1 MSTAPIPQNEAQRL
15 AALRRFDILD
25 SAAEEAYD
33 ALTQL
38 AAKIAGTPIS
48 LVSLIDEHRQWFKSN
63 VGLPE
68 VTQTPRD
75 MAFCAHAIMETS
87 MFEVH
92 DAQADPRFSD
102 NPLVRKNPRIRFY
115 AGVPLITQD
124 GDALGTLCVIDQKP
138 RSLNADQREQL
149 QLLARAVTDLIESR
163 ARLPRLERERL
174 LALSVAMDNAA
185 DMVIVGDATT
195 PPAGW
200 PKIVAVNKEALRE
213 LGYQEDELIGRDTGL
228 LFAPDA
234 DPAIV
239 AAISDALARHEPY
252 ASEFVGVRK
261 DGSRLILE
269 VRSRPVFDE
278 NGVYT
283 NRVVFVRNISELK
296 TMISQLNTLS
306 MAIEQS
312 NEGIAMYR
320 TSDPA
325 LRDMEML
332 YVNKALERHT
342 GYSRDELF
350 AGSADMLFGP
360 RTEIPDP
367 EQTAKRL
374 CAGEPVSSELLL
386 YRKDGSTYWAEMTT
400 QPVFDTNGKIE
411 QFLTTER
418 DITQRKANESEL
430 QTLRALIDEAT
441 DFIFTTDATPPSQG
455 GPFFTY
461 ANQALLNATGYS
473 EEEVIGRPPAMFWGP
488 KTERGV
494 IKTLIERI
502 SRGDPAGYEFLSYRK
517 DGSQFWVE
525 FNGRPI
531 LDKETGLPRH
541 WIAVGRDV
549 SKRRETEQQLRVLQA
564 AISRANDAIV
574 VYEIDPTQ
582 RTKPKVLFVNEATIE
597 SSGFSREELM
607 NGPTGTGP
615 ETDRAELARFRHEL
629 ISGRP
634 ARTRLRLYRKDGSTY
649 WGEINAQ
656 PIKNTRGEVTHL
668 VSIERDVSD
677 TVAREKQLE
686 SDNQTLSSL
695 MQVSRELFG
704 LVSSELLR
712 AKLLS
717 GIQTLTGLKP
727 IEHVGVVALA
737 DPFLQRAANSRVPV
751 VDRARDRTAFTVPA
765 TSAAPAAVIEI
776 RAAAGE
782 KLERATVLAL
792 QLFVQNYR
800 TAAQNTALY
809 EEIEDRRAA
818 VIELN
823 QTKSDLIAML
833 AHDFRGPLTT
843 IMGFAELLRNESLEK
858 EEAQNF
864 LDTIISATE
873 RLTSLA
879 GDTLSMSRLEENE
892 LTIEIEA
899 VDYVALAQEAASMY
913 RDEREIVIDAPGPI
927 EALADRERMRQVFD
941 NLIGNA
947 VKYSPAGGDVTV
959 SLREVNGA
967 VVVRVTDTG
976 IGIPE
981 AELDRVFS
989 RFSRASNARSSGIGG
1004 TGFGLYLTKQIVE
1017 RHGGSVQ
1024 VESVLDRG
1032 STFIVTVPI
1041 AAGAGENPLRVL
1053 VGDRAGNIRSFTA
1066 HTLRTNGLVVKVCD
1080 TWRELEAELL
1090 EHSFDVA
1097 VVDVETFRAT
1107 PTAIQQL
1114 LDASNVGSLPMIV
1127 IGAHRVEQL
1136 EGYAAM
1142 LRKPYLAAD
1151 LLATVQRFDT
1161 RAARFTQARSTPAP
1175 HT

>member
-1 MSTAPIPQNEAQRL
+1 MSTAPTPSNETQRL

-25 SAAEEAYD
+25 SASEEAYD
-33 ALTQL
+33 ALTSL
-38 AAKIAGTPIS
+38 AGKIAGTPIS
-48 LVSLIDEHRQWFKSN
+48 LVSLIDENRQWFKSN
-63 VGLPE
+63 VGLPGVSE
-68 VTQTPRD
+68 TPRD
-75 MAFCAHAIMETS
+75 VAFCAHAIMEPS
-87 MFEVH
+87 IFEVH
-92 DAQADPRFSD
+92 DALTDPRFRE
-102 NPLVRKNPRIRFY
+102 NPLVRENPHIRFY
-115 AGVPLITQD
+115 AGVPLISE
-124 GDALGTLCVIDQKP
+124 GGHALGTLCVIDQKP

-163 ARLPRLERERL
+163 ARLPRAERERFI
-174 LALSVAMDNAA
+174 ALSAAMDNAA
-185 DMVIVGDATT
+185 DMVIVGDATV

-200 PKIVAVNKEALRE
+200 PKIVAVNKETLRE
-213 LGYQEDELIGRDTGL
+213 LGYAEEELIGRDTDL
-228 LFAPDA
+228 LFAPDP
-234 DPAIV
+234 DPGVIE
-239 AAISDALARHEPY
+239 AISSAIARREAY
-252 ASEFVGVRK
+252 SSEFVGVRK
-261 DGSRLILE
+261 DGSRLTLE

-278 NGVYT
+278 DGNYT
-283 NRVVFVRNISELK
+283 NRVIVIRNISELK
-296 TMISQLNTLS
+296 AILAQLNTLS
-306 MAIEQS
+306 TAIEQS
-312 NEGIAMYR
+312 NEGIAMYK
-320 TSDPA
+320 TSDPF
-325 LRDMEML
+325 LGDMEML
-332 YVNKALERHT
+332 YVNKALEAHT

-350 AGSADMLFGP
+350 KGSPTMLFGP
-360 RTEIPDP
+360 ATELPDQ
-367 EQTAKRL
+367 EQAAKRL
-374 CAGEPVSSELLL
+374 CSGQTVTWELLL
-386 YRKDGSTYWAEMTT
+386 YRKDRSTYWAEMTT
-400 QPVFDTNGKIE
+400 QPVLDAQGNIE

-441 DFIFTTDATPPSQG
+441 DFIFTTDATPPAQG

-461 ANQALLNATGYS
+461 ANQALLRATGFS

-488 KTERGV
+488 KTERSV
-494 IKTLIERI
+494 IKTLVDHIT
-502 SRGDPAGYEFLSYRK
+502 RGEPAGYEFLSYRK

-564 AISRANDAIV
+564 AISSANDAIV
-574 VYEIDPTQ
+574 VYEIDLTQ
-582 RTKPKVLFVNEATIE
+582 RSKPKVLFVNEATIE

-615 ETDRAELARFRHEL
+615 ETDPAELTRFRHEL

-656 PIKNTRGEVTHL
+656 PIKNSRGEVTHL

-686 SDNQTLSSL
+686 SDNLTLSAL

-717 GIQTLTGLKP
+717 GIETLTGLKP

-751 VDRARDRTAFTVPA
+751 VDRARDRTAFTVPG

-843 IMGFAELLRNESLEK
+843 IMGFAELLRNEKLEK
-858 EEAQNF
+858 EDAQNF

-899 VDYVALAQEAASMY
+899 VDYVALAQEAASIY
-913 RDEREIVIDAPGPI
+913 RDEREIIIDAPGPI
-927 EALADRERMRQVFD
+927 EALADRDRMRQVFD

-959 SLREVNGA
+959 SLREVNNA
-967 VVVRVTDTG
+967 VVIRVTDTG
-976 IGIPE
+976 IGVPQG
-981 AELDRVFS
+981 ELDRVFS
-989 RFSRASNARSSGIGG
+989 RFSRASNARASGIGG

-1024 VESVLDRG
+1024 VESELNVG
-1032 STFIVTVPI
+1032 STFIVSVP
-1041 AAGAGENPLRVL
+1041 AAGGAGENPLRVL
-1053 VGDRAGNIRSFTA
+1053 VGDRAGNVRSFTA
-1066 HTLRTNGLVVKVCD
+1066 HTLRTNGFIVKVCD

-1127 IGAHRVEQL
+1127 IGAHRIEQL
-1136 EGYAAM
+1136 EGYAAT

-1151 LLATVQRFDT
+1151 LLTTVQRFDT
-1161 RAARFTQARSTPAP
+1161 RAARFTQSRIAPAP
-1175 HT
+1175 HP